1 MSPILYS
8 ARKIKNLSRRHVRE
22 LCLEPNRCK
31 KLIKRYRYSDLRDRE
46 IKTLNDEEFQALVCH
61 VLGSSD

>member
-22 LCLEPNRCK
+22 LCLEPNICK
-31 KLIKRYRYSDLRDRE
+31 KLIKRYKYSDLRDRE
-46 IKTLNDEEFQALVCH
+46 IGSLNDEEFQALLCH
-61 VLGSSD
+61 ILRSSD